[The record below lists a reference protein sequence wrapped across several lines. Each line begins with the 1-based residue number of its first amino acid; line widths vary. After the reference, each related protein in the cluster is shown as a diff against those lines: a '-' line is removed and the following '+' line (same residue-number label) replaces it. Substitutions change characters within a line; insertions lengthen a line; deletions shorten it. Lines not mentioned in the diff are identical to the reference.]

1 MPNLNYCKGELEM
14 DNLTEKSPYKDL
26 LSAWKEVN
34 DYGYF
39 AANEKNTKKALKNK
53 GVTLARWVNTPKKN
67 RALYIY
73 TRPNKK
79 VYYTSFLIVE
89 GSEGDSFV
97 TMEDDKEKMTV
108 YHSHAINRYIERH
121 GFDGSLEQCQCYILN
136 NTLLTTQNLDTITK
150 EVIVYFDE
158 GVFLGC
164 VKDNVTHL
172 NTYVSNNRLYTNQRL
187 MSRRLQDMLGELI
200 KKMRNK

>member
-1 MPNLNYCKGELEM
+1 MLKTKRGLTM
-14 DNLTEKSPYKDL
+14 DNLTEKSPYQDL

-34 DYGYF
+34 DYGFF
-39 AANEKNTKKALKNK
+39 AANEKNTKKALKKK

-73 TRPNKK
+73 SRPNKK

-89 GSEGDSFV
+89 GSEGNSFV
-97 TMEDDKEKMTV
+97 AMEDDKEKMTV
-108 YHSHAINRYIERH
+108 LHSHAINRYIERH
-121 GFDGSLEQCQCYILN
+121 GYDGTLEQCQCYILN
-136 NTLLTTQNLDTITK
+136 YTMLTAQNVDTITK

-172 NTYVSNNRLYTNQRL
+172 NTYVPNNRLYYNQRL
-187 MSRRLQDMLGELI
+187 MSRRLQDMLDELI
-200 KKMRNK
+200 KRMRNQ

>member
-1 MPNLNYCKGELEM
+1 M

-26 LSAWKEVN
+26 LSAMKEVN
-34 DYGYF
+34 NYGFF
-39 AANEKNTKKALKNK
+39 AANEKSVKKALRQK
-53 GVTLARWVNTPKKN
+53 GVTLARRVNTPKKN

-73 TRPNKK
+73 ARPNKK
-79 VYYTSFLIVE
+79 VYYSSFLIVE
-89 GSEGDSFV
+89 GNEGDSFV
-97 TMEDDKEKMTV
+97 SMDGDKQNITV

-121 GFDGSLEQCQCYILN
+121 GFDGTLEQCQCHILN

-164 VKDNVTHL
+164 IKDNITHL
-172 NTYVSNNRLYTNQRL
+172 NTYVPNNRLYSNQRL
-187 MSRRLQDMLGELI
+187 MSRRLQDMLDELI
-200 KKMRNK
+200 KKIRNK

>member
-1 MPNLNYCKGELEM
+1 M

-26 LSAWKEVN
+26 LAAMKEVN
-34 DYGYF
+34 NYGFF
-39 AANEKNTKKALKNK
+39 AANEKSVKKALRQK
-53 GVTLARWVNTPKKN
+53 GVTLARRVNTPKKN

-73 TRPNKK
+73 ARPNKK
-79 VYYTSFLIVE
+79 VYFTSFLIVE

-97 TMEDDKEKMTV
+97 SMEDDREKITI

-121 GFDGSLEQCQCYILN
+121 GFDGTLEQCQCHILN

-150 EVIVYFDE
+150 EVVVYFDE

-172 NTYVSNNRLYTNQRL
+172 NTYVPNNRLYSNQRL
-187 MSRRLQDMLGELI
+187 MSRRLQDMLDELI
-200 KKMRNK
+200 KKIHEK

>member
-1 MPNLNYCKGELEM
+1 M
-14 DNLTEKSPYKDL
+14 DNLNEKSPYKDL
-26 LSAWKEVN
+26 LVALKEVN
-34 DYGYF
+34 NYGFF
-39 AANEKNTKKALKNK
+39 AANEKSTKKALKQK

-73 TRPNKK
+73 SKPNKN
-79 VYYTSFLIVE
+79 VYFTSFLIVE

-97 TMEDDKEKMTV
+97 SMEDDREKITI

-121 GFDGSLEQCQCYILN
+121 GFDGTLEQCQCYILN

-158 GVFLGC
+158 GIFLGC
-164 VKDNVTHL
+164 IKDNVTHL
-172 NTYVSNNRLYTNQRL
+172 NTYVPNNRLYSNQRL
-187 MSRRLQDMLGELI
+187 MSRRLQDMLDELI
-200 KKMRNK
+200 KRMKDK

>member
-1 MPNLNYCKGELEM
+1 M
-14 DNLTEKSPYKDL
+14 DNLTEKSPYKDIL
-26 LSAWKEVN
+26 AAWKEVN

-39 AANEKNTKKALKNK
+39 AANEKNTKKALKQK
-53 GVTLARWVNTPKKN
+53 GVTLARRVNTPKKN

-73 TRPNKK
+73 AKPNKR
-79 VYYTSFLIVE
+79 VYFTSFLIVE

-97 TMEDDKEKMTV
+97 SMEDDREKITI

-121 GFDGSLEQCQCYILN
+121 GYDGTLEECQCYILN
-136 NTLLTTQNLDTITK
+136 NTLLTTQNVDTITK
-150 EVIVYFDE
+150 EVVVYFDE

-164 VKDNVTHL
+164 IKDNVTHL

-187 MSRRLQDMLGELI
+187 MSRRLQDMLDELI
-200 KKMRNK
+200 KRIREK

>member
-1 MPNLNYCKGELEM
+1 M
-14 DNLTEKSPYKDL
+14 DNLTEKSPYPDL

-39 AANEKNTKKALKNK
+39 AANEKSVKKALKKK
-53 GVTLARWVNTPKKN
+53 GAMLARWVNTPKKN

-73 TRPNKK
+73 ARPEKN
-79 VYYTSFLIVE
+79 VFFTSFLIVD

-97 TMEDDKEKMTV
+97 AMEDDKENMTIL
-108 YHSHAINRYIERH
+108 HSHAINRYIERH
-121 GFDGSLEQCQCYILN
+121 GYEGTLEQCQCYILN
-136 NTLLTTQNLDTITK
+136 YTILTTQNVDTITK
-150 EVIVYFDE
+150 EVIVYFDD

-164 VKDNVTHL
+164 IKDNVTHL
-172 NTYVSNNRLYTNQRL
+172 NTYVPNNRLYSNQRL
-187 MSRRLQDMLGELI
+187 MSRRLQDMLDEII

>member
-1 MPNLNYCKGELEM
+1 M

-26 LSAWKEVN
+26 FAAWKEVN

-39 AANEKNTKKALKNK
+39 AANERSTKKALKKK
-53 GVTLARWVNTPKKN
+53 GVTIARWVNTPKKN

-73 TRPNKK
+73 AKPNKK
-79 VYYTSFLIVE
+79 VYFTSFLIVE

-97 TMEDDKEKMTV
+97 AMEDNKEKMTV
-108 YHSHAINRYIERH
+108 LHSHAINRYIERH
-121 GFDGSLEQCQCYILN
+121 GYDGTLEQCQCYILN
-136 NTLLTTQNLDTITK
+136 YTMLTAQNVDTITK
-150 EVIVYFDE
+150 EVVVYFDE

-172 NTYVSNNRLYTNQRL
+172 NTYVPNNRLYSNQRL
-187 MSRRLQDMLGELI
+187 MSRRLQDMLDEII
-200 KKMRNK
+200 KKMREK

>member
-1 MPNLNYCKGELEM
+1 MEQNKS
-14 DNLTEKSPYKDL
+14 LTEKSPYQDL
-26 LSAWKEVN
+26 LAAWKEVN
-34 DYGYF
+34 DYGFY
-39 AANEKNTKKALKNK
+39 AANEKNTKKALKKK

-73 TRPNKK
+73 SRPNKK
-79 VYYTSFLIVE
+79 VYFTSFLIVE

-108 YHSHAINRYIERH
+108 LHSHAINRYIERH
-121 GFDGSLEQCQCYILN
+121 GYDGTLEQCQCHILN
-136 NTLLTTQNLDTITK
+136 NTLLTTQSVDTITK

-158 GVFLGC
+158 GIFLGC

-172 NTYVSNNRLYTNQRL
+172 NTYVSNNRLYSNQRL
-187 MSRRLQDMLGELI
+187 MSRKLQDNYEKLF
-200 KKMRNK
+200 K

>member
-1 MPNLNYCKGELEM
+1 M
-14 DNLTEKSPYKDL
+14 DNLTEKSPYQDL

-34 DYGYF
+34 DYGFF
-39 AANEKNTKKALKNK
+39 AANEKNTKKALKKK

-73 TRPNKK
+73 SRPNKK

-89 GSEGDSFV
+89 GSEGNSFV
-97 TMEDDKEKMTV
+97 AMEDDKEKMTV
-108 YHSHAINRYIERH
+108 LHSHAINRYIERH
-121 GFDGSLEQCQCYILN
+121 GYDGTLEQCQCYILN
-136 NTLLTTQNLDTITK
+136 YTMLTAQNVDTITK

-172 NTYVSNNRLYTNQRL
+172 NTYVPNNRLYYNQRL
-187 MSRRLQDMLGELI
+187 MSRRLQDMLDELI
-200 KKMRNK
+200 KRMRNQ

>member
-1 MPNLNYCKGELEM
+1 M
-14 DNLTEKSPYKDL
+14 DNLTEKSSYKDL
-26 LSAWKEVN
+26 ISALKEVN

-39 AANEKNTKKALKNK
+39 AANEKNTKKALKKK

-73 TRPNKK
+73 SRPNKK
-79 VYYTSFLIVE
+79 VYFTSFLIVK

-97 TMEDDKEKMTV
+97 AMEDDKEKMTV
-108 YHSHAINRYIERH
+108 LHSHAINRYIERH
-121 GFDGSLEQCQCYILN
+121 GFDGTLEQCQCHILN
-136 NTLLTTQNLDTITK
+136 YTMLTAQNVDTITK

-172 NTYVSNNRLYTNQRL
+172 NTYVPNNRLYSNQRL
-187 MSRRLQDMLGELI
+187 MSRRLQDMLDELI
-200 KKMRNK
+200 KRMREK

>member
-1 MPNLNYCKGELEM
+1 M
-14 DNLTEKSPYKDL
+14 
-26 LSAWKEVN
+26 KEVN

-39 AANEKNTKKALKNK
+39 AANEKNTKKALKKK
-53 GVTLARWVNTPKKN
+53 GVTLARRVNTPKKH

-73 TRPNKK
+73 ARPNKR

-97 TMEDDKEKMTV
+97 SMEDDREKITI

-121 GFDGSLEQCQCYILN
+121 GYEGTLEECQCYILN
-136 NTLLTTQNLDTITK
+136 NTLLTTQNVDTITK
-150 EVIVYFDE
+150 EVVVYFDE

-164 VKDNVTHL
+164 IKDNVTHL
-172 NTYVSNNRLYTNQRL
+172 NTYVSNNRLYSNQRL
-187 MSRRLQDMLGELI
+187 MSRRLQDMLDELI
-200 KKMRNK
+200 KRIREK

>member
-1 MPNLNYCKGELEM
+1 M
-14 DNLTEKSPYKDL
+14 DNLTEKSPYPDL

-34 DYGYF
+34 DYGFF
-39 AANEKNTKKALKNK
+39 AANEKNTKKALKKK

-73 TRPNKK
+73 ARPNKK
-79 VYYTSFLIVE
+79 VYFTSFLIVE

-97 TMEDDKEKMTV
+97 AMEDDKEKMAV
-108 YHSHAINRYIERH
+108 LHSHAINRYIERH

-136 NTLLTTQNLDTITK
+136 STLLTAQNVDTITK
-150 EVIVYFDE
+150 EVVVYFDE

-187 MSRRLQDMLGELI
+187 MSRRLQDMLDGI
-200 KKMRNK
+200 MKKMRNK

>member
-1 MPNLNYCKGELEM
+1 M
-14 DNLTEKSPYKDL
+14 DNLTEKSTYKDL

-39 AANEKNTKKALKNK
+39 AANEKNTKKALKKK

-73 TRPNKK
+73 ARPNKK
-79 VYYTSFLIVE
+79 VYFTSFLIVE

-97 TMEDDKEKMTV
+97 SMDGDKQNITV

-121 GFDGSLEQCQCYILN
+121 GFDGTLEQCQCYILN
-136 NTLLTTQNLDTITK
+136 STLLTTQNLDTITK
-150 EVIVYFDE
+150 EVVVYFDE

-187 MSRRLQDMLGELI
+187 MSRRLQDMLDELI
-200 KKMRNK
+200 KRMREK

>member
-1 MPNLNYCKGELEM
+1 M

-26 LSAWKEVN
+26 FAAWKEIN

-39 AANEKNTKKALKNK
+39 AANEKSTKKALKKK
-53 GVTLARWVNTPKKN
+53 GVTLARRVNTPKKN

-73 TRPNKK
+73 SRPNKK
-79 VYYTSFLIVE
+79 VYFTSFLIVE

-97 TMEDDKEKMTV
+97 TMEDDKEKMMV
-108 YHSHAINRYIERH
+108 LHSHAINRYIERH
-121 GFDGSLEQCQCYILN
+121 GYDGTLEQCQCYILN
-136 NTLLTTQNLDTITK
+136 YMMLTAQNVDTITK

-164 VKDNVTHL
+164 IKDNVTHL
-172 NTYVSNNRLYTNQRL
+172 NTYVSNNRLYSNQRL
-187 MSRRLQDMLGELI
+187 MSRRLQDMLDELI
-200 KKMRNK
+200 KRMRNK

>member
-1 MPNLNYCKGELEM
+1 M
-14 DNLTEKSPYKDL
+14 DSLTEKSPYKDL
-26 LSAWKEVN
+26 LAAWKEVN

-39 AANEKNTKKALKNK
+39 AANEKNTKKALKKK

-73 TRPNKK
+73 ARPNKK
-79 VYYTSFLIVE
+79 VYFTSFLIVE

-97 TMEDDKEKMTV
+97 AMEDDKEKMTV
-108 YHSHAINRYIERH
+108 LHSHAINRYIERH
-121 GFDGSLEQCQCYILN
+121 GYDGTLEQCQCYILN
-136 NTLLTTQNLDTITK
+136 YTMLTAQNVDTITK
-150 EVIVYFDE
+150 EVVVYFDE

-187 MSRRLQDMLGELI
+187 MSRRLQDMLDEI
-200 KKMRNK
+200 MKKMRNK

>member
-1 MPNLNYCKGELEM
+1 MPSLNFCKGGSEM

-26 LSAWKEVN
+26 LAALKEVN
-34 DYGYF
+34 NYGFF
-39 AANEKNTKKALKNK
+39 AANERSTKKALKKK

-73 TRPNKK
+73 ARPNKK

-89 GSEGDSFV
+89 GSEGDSFAS
-97 TMEDDKEKMTV
+97 MDGDKQTITV

-121 GFDGSLEQCQCYILN
+121 GFDGTLEQCQCHILN
-136 NTLLTTQNLDTITK
+136 NTLLTTQNVDTITK

-164 VKDNVTHL
+164 IKDNVTHL
-172 NTYVSNNRLYTNQRL
+172 NTYVPNNRLYSNQRL
-187 MSRRLQDMLGELI
+187 MSRRLQDMLDELI
-200 KKMRNK
+200 KKIHEK

>member
-1 MPNLNYCKGELEM
+1 M

-34 DYGYF
+34 SYGHF
-39 AANEKNTKKALKNK
+39 ASNERSTKKALKKK
-53 GVTLARWVNTPKKN
+53 GTTLARWVNTPKKN
-67 RALYIY
+67 RAMYIY
-73 TRPNKK
+73 SRQGEM
-79 VYYTSFLIVE
+79 VYFTSFLIVE

-97 TMEDDKEKMTV
+97 SMEDDKEKMTIL
-108 YHSHAINRYIERH
+108 HSHAINRYIERH
-121 GFDGSLEQCQCYILN
+121 GYEGTLQECQCYILN
-136 NTLLTTQNLDTITK
+136 NTLLTTQSVDTITK
-150 EVIVYFDE
+150 EVVIYFDE

-187 MSRRLQDMLGELI
+187 MSRRLQDMLDELI
-200 KKMRNK
+200 KKMRNQ

>member
-1 MPNLNYCKGELEM
+1 M
-14 DNLTEKSPYKDL
+14 DNLTEKSLYKDL
-26 LSAWKEVN
+26 LTAWKEVN

-39 AANEKNTKKALKNK
+39 AANEKNTKKALKKK
-53 GVTLARWVNTPKKN
+53 GVTLARRVNTPKKN

-73 TRPNKK
+73 SRPNKK
-79 VYYTSFLIVE
+79 VYFTSFLIVE

-97 TMEDDKEKMTV
+97 AMEDDKEKMTV
-108 YHSHAINRYIERH
+108 LHSHAINRYIERH
-121 GFDGSLEQCQCYILN
+121 GYDGTLEQCQCYILN
-136 NTLLTTQNLDTITK
+136 YTMLTTQNVDTITK
-150 EVIVYFDE
+150 EVMVYFDE

-187 MSRRLQDMLGELI
+187 MSRRLQDMLDELI
-200 KKMRNK
+200 KKMREK

>member
-1 MPNLNYCKGELEM
+1 ME
-14 DNLTEKSPYKDL
+14 LTEKSQYKDL
-26 LSAWKEVN
+26 LAAWQEVN

-39 AANEKNTKKALKNK
+39 AANEKSTKKALKQK

-73 TRPNKK
+73 ARPTKK
-79 VYYTSFLIVE
+79 VYFTSFLIVE

-97 TMEDDKEKMTV
+97 SMEDDREKITI

-121 GFDGSLEQCQCYILN
+121 GYDGTLEQCQCYILN
-136 NTLLTTQNLDTITK
+136 YTMLTAQNVDTITK

-158 GVFLGC
+158 GIFLGC
-164 VKDNVTHL
+164 IKDNVTHL

-187 MSRRLQDMLGELI
+187 MSRRLQDMLDELI
-200 KKMRNK
+200 KKIRNK